1 MIAYE
6 LLAFLKYLVLSPD
19 ENGKIEWVGT
29 DKQWK
34 EANKEINNYETFI

>member
-6 LLAFLKYLVLSPD
+6 LLAHLKHLTLWGQD
-19 ENGKIEWVGT
+19 EDGEFEWVGT

-34 EANKEINNYETFI
+34 LMREEINQYEE